1 VKDWLANP
9 PKNAPI
15 PNVSFAHYV
24 LGMAFERQTKN
35 DSARA
40 EYQAAVTINPR
51 NKDAK
56 KALDRMK

>member
-1 VKDWLANP
+1 VKQWLAQP
-9 PKNAPI
+9 PKNAPV

-24 LGMAFERQTKN
+24 LGMAYERQTKK

-40 EYQAAVTINPR
+40 EYQTAVTINPR

-56 KALDRMK
+56 KALDALR